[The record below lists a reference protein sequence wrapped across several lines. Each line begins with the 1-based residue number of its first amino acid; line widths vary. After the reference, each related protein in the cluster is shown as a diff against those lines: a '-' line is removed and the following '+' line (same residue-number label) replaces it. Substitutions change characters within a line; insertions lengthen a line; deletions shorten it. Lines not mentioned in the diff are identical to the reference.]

1 MHSFTEHQPSP
12 PGSAWR
18 VRKHLQEFLLQPLK
32 LGLLP
37 PEHGEAMKG
46 FLYAGIYYM
55 SRDLMRIKLEWL
67 SKAGGKLLE
76 FPNS

>member
-1 MHSFTEHQPSP
+1 MTHSNRVSMTFLAQH
-12 PGSAWR
+12 GG
-18 VRKHLQEFLLQPLK
+18 VRKHLQQFLVPSFEI
-32 LGLLP
+32 GLLP
-37 PEHGEAMKG
+37 PKHGEVMKG
-46 FLYAGIYYM
+46 FLYTGIYYM

>member
-1 MHSFTEHQPSP
+1 MDTAQPSWLSMEGEETP
-12 PGSAWR
+12 AGVPAPAF
-18 VRKHLQEFLLQPLK
+18 ET
-32 LGLLP
+32 GLLP

-55 SRDLMRIKLEWL
+55 SGDLMRIKLEWL